1 MTVHEPSLNLLGCSK
16 ASLRALFARTPG
28 GGIGGQE
35 PIVVDACPPD
45 AAAAAAAAALVA
57 RPSPPRPVTAA
68 AAAAAAAVAELWRL
82 SPCAEAAALHDAAM
96 GLRQLSPSASTGGS
110 ETMATHDGEADID
123 GEDEASEDVDD
134 GQEDGEEEE
143 EDKGEEKEGDGDE
156 GDDDSLYGGDDDTA
170 AYLPST
176 CQHTFDDLG
185 SQPLDNGVSQG
196 FDFNDLLGSAVP
208 VPTAFQ
214 VCAAGAAAAA
224 AAAAAVATAAR
235 DAAAKEIVG
244 QETTRLELNLNSK
257 P

>member
-1 MTVHEPSLNLLGCSK
+1 
-16 ASLRALFARTPG
+16 
-28 GGIGGQE
+28 
-35 PIVVDACPPD
+35 
-45 AAAAAAAAALVA
+45 
-57 RPSPPRPVTAA
+57 
-68 AAAAAAAVAELWRL
+68 
-82 SPCAEAAALHDAAM
+82 
-96 GLRQLSPSASTGGS
+96 
-110 ETMATHDGEADID
+110 MATHDGEADID

-214 VCAAGAAAAA
+214 ACSAGAAAAA

-244 QETTRLELNLNSK
+244 QETTRLELNLK
-257 P
+257 F